1 MGRSNK
7 NKVSFSNIRTE
18 LPAKFAWAA
27 LLSEV
32 CFRGSLWQS
41 EAAGLG
47 QACTAM
53 LTVRRFSKRP
63 EKPFCDP
70 QLQSHFDWTWRQ
82 CQRLFRPR
90 GVLQVLAFNT
100 QLFASISA
108 GSTNVAQ
115 TITPTS
121 DIMFY
126 QWSKYFFFCCYYSV
140 LGLMKANKSKLT
152 AETKK
157 KKPVIRDSSRGP
169 FIYVNIFT
177 SVVILKRIM
186 GLKSA
191 CFACLKKCST
201 WMIFLASS
209 LLSQWKR
216 HLFNT

>member
-157 KKPVIRDSSRGP
+157 KK
-169 FIYVNIFT
+169 
-177 SVVILKRIM
+177 
-186 GLKSA
+186 
-191 CFACLKKCST
+191 
-201 WMIFLASS
+201 
-209 LLSQWKR
+209 SQWSETALVALSFMSTYSRLWWYWKGLWGLSLHVLHAWKSVR
-216 HLFNT
+216 LGWFFWLLHC